1 MNSYI
6 WFSFDSISSV
16 FFFIVGE
23 FIISSGHYTLSS
35 DGPGYR
41 LICENCGPHLTSS
54 RRFVLELSNHSHRWR
69 ILLDSLPKWWFHF
82 AFTWSRE
89 HGLKF
94 YKNGKLAVKSQK
106 PDFLRN
112 RRNAK
117 DKITIGKPNS
127 LTKIYSYGGFSIGH
141 FTIWSYEL
149 SWDKVELAFLST
161 LTETTSSIKCCHEM
175 KGNVWRKPIYL
186 RLFELTDGMIDML
199 TDQQTDGLTDWQID
213 RLTDWDRLM
222 RNETERQINWWLIH
236 QLNDWLTHPCNHLPT
251 DSLAHASSYPFTRTS
266 THPLAHSPT
275 RALTHLRT
283 HSLTHSPSNS
293 LTLASTHPRIQSLT
307 HPLTHLCTTLLPTH
321 PLTHSPT
328 HPLTHLPTHPLIHS
342 PTYTLILSLSHPLA
356 HSPIHPLTYASTH
369 PLTHSPTHPLT
380 HSLTSSHTHSLTVRK
395 QTAADMV
402 HCFLTK

>member
-6 WFSFDSISSV
+6 WFSFDSIPSV

-35 DGPGYR
+35 LGPGYR

-112 RRNAK
+112 ERNAK
-117 DKITIGKPNS
+117 DKMTIGKPNS

-149 SWDKVELAFLST
+149 SWDNVELAFLST

-213 RLTDWDRLM
+213 RLTD
-222 RNETERQINWWLIH
+222 
-236 QLNDWLTHPCNHLPT
+236 
-251 DSLAHASSYPFTRTS
+251 
-266 THPLAHSPT
+266 
-275 RALTHLRT
+275 
-283 HSLTHSPSNS
+283 
-293 LTLASTHPRIQSLT
+293 
-307 HPLTHLCTTLLPTH
+307 
-321 PLTHSPT
+321 
-328 HPLTHLPTHPLIHS
+328 
-342 PTYTLILSLSHPLA
+342 
-356 HSPIHPLTYASTH
+356 
-369 PLTHSPTHPLT
+369 
-380 HSLTSSHTHSLTVRK
+380 
-395 QTAADMV
+395 
-402 HCFLTK
+402 